1 MFRPFLNLF
10 FRAYHAHYF
19 FKKKPSF
26 LPNIEVIFK
35 NELKK
40 ERKKNEDMGNKTFM
54 LWEKSGLS

>member
-1 MFRPFLNLF
+1 MLITLK
-10 FRAYHAHYF
+10 
-19 FKKKPSF
+19 KKKPSF